1 MLAALG
7 QHFHWPRAE
16 LEALTAEDA
25 LWWHDAARQL
35 VERQAKQRE

>member
-7 QHFHWPRAE
+7 QVFHWPRAE

-25 LWWHDAARQL
+25 MWWHDAARDLMQ
-35 VERQAKQRE
+35 RQAKRQE